1 MVQCFSSPEPPVP
14 SPQPRVGIEPGS
26 IRQCGM
32 TDQTGTPARDMLF
45 YPWGQTWLQLGSNY
59 DTHFAA
65 FQQREFNSGLDPTA
79 SRMYS
84 WNQGRWLSP
93 DPRFQ
98 GLPGRVNFPP

>member
-1 MVQCFSSPEPPVP
+1 MAQFSAP
-14 SPQPRVGIEPGS
+14 SHELRLPGNHLDSTS
-26 IRQCGM
+26 IV
-32 TDQTGTPARDMLF
+32 TDQTGTPVRDMLF
-45 YPWGQTWLQLGSNY
+45 YPWGQTWRQIGNNY
-59 DTHFAA
+59 DTRFAA

-79 SRMYS
+79 NRMYS